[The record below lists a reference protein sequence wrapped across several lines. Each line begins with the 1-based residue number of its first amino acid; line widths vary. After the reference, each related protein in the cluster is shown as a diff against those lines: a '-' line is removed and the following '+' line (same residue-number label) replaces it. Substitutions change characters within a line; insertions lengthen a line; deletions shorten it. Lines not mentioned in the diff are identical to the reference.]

1 MDIEQGERRREWV
14 TQEKGEG
21 RWEMGD
27 GEGRQEKGDMIRK
40 VRDGNHEEGATRGTH
55 TTS

>member
-1 MDIEQGERRREWV
+1 MGD
-14 TQEKGEG
+14 TGEG
-21 RWEMGD
+21 RRERGD